1 MKNHADAMIF
11 HTARKR
17 SGMEVRMEIKKE
29 FKWFTIFEYE
39 KEQDYLREMHKTGW
53 KFVKSTGLGMYH
65 FEKCLPQDVVYQL
78 DYNKDGLAHKDE
90 YLKMFDDCG
99 WEYIQDY
106 LGYSYFRKAVSD
118 DGIAEEIFCDD
129 ESRLQ
134 MMQRVLK
141 GRMLLLL
148 IIFFLVLLP
157 QFFINLF
164 DARYFIAAFT
174 GGILTMYIVIF
185 TIFFV
190 KYSQYKR
197 NRK

>member
-1 MKNHADAMIF
+1 
-11 HTARKR
+11 
-17 SGMEVRMEIKKE
+17 MEIKKE

-39 KEQDYLREMHKTGW
+39 KEQDYLREMHKAGW

-157 QFFINLF
+157 QFLINLF
-164 DARYFIAAFT
+164 GARYFIAAFT

-190 KYSQYKR
+190 KYSQYKSS
-197 NRK
+197 RK